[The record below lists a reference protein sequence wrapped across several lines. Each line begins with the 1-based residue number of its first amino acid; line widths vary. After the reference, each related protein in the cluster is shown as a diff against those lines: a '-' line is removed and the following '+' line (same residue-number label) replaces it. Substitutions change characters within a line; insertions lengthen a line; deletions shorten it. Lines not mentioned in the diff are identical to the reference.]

1 MRRLLVSTIVGF
13 AALVTAANAR
23 ADDVY
28 TVATCSATGPGSG
41 WSINN
46 AGAYT
51 NACPRPGITASAPK
65 SDTGP
70 LGAFQLIFTP
80 PPSTHVAGY
89 RLWRIVRLQL
99 PWNYSLF
106 NSPGVREQDRVET
119 CWAIAQCGA
128 LGDGHTGNPPDVAQG
143 GLDST
148 GIILHVDCNDGS
160 NQGNHCPGGNP
171 SNVAVSR
178 FDVDLRDLS
187 DPVIVG
193 TPSGDLLDPAQPV
206 AGVRTVSFSATDQG
220 SGVYGARIEVDGQ
233 TVASDIV
240 DGNNGK
246 CAKPFTAV
254 VPCRTN
260 ASGSLSVNT
269 AALPDGVHSMRLVVT
284 DATETNSASYGPVQV
299 RTANQAAV
307 CDPALTVKTTPVTA
321 RWKGTKSSAVTRRS
335 GRGTVVGKVAHT
347 SGGLQVDLLARE
359 RRSGA
364 VSTILASTT
373 TAPNGSFTLA
383 VPPGPSRRVRAAI
396 HRQPTDPVFACSRGL
411 NLRVP
416 ARATLH
422 ASPRSLAPGGRVR
435 LSGRLEGG
443 RIPSRGKLIDLQ
455 AREQGNWHTFASVRT
470 KRSGR
475 FSTHYR
481 FHRSAP
487 HKTYPM
493 RVRVRPESSYPYAL
507 GYSRAVRVRVR

>member
-1 MRRLLVSTIVGF
+1 MVLI
-13 AALVTAANAR
+13 AALPTDAR
-23 ADDVY
+23 ADDIY
-28 TVATCSATGPGSG
+28 TVETCSANGPGSG
-41 WSINN
+41 WSIKNP
-46 AGAYT
+46 GSYQ
-51 NACPRPGITASAPK
+51 NACPRPGVSATAPNTNSHALE
-65 SDTGP
+65 GFE
-70 LGAFQLIFTP
+70 LVFTP
-80 PPSTHVAGY
+80 PPSTHVASY
-89 RLWRIVRLQL
+89 RLWRTVRVQL

-106 NSPGVREQDRVET
+106 NSPAVREQDRVEI
-119 CWAIAQCGA
+119 CWAMASPPCNA
-128 LGDGHTGNPPDVAQG
+128 LGDGHTGNPPDVTQG

-148 GIILHVDCNDGS
+148 GIILHVDCNPGD
-160 NQGNHCPGGNP
+160 CPAGDP
-171 SNVAVSR
+171 SNVTVNR

-206 AGVRTVSFSATDQG
+206 AGVRAVSFSATDQG

-233 TVASDIV
+233 TVVSDIV
-240 DGNNGK
+240 DGNNGR

-260 ASGSLSVNT
+260 ASGTLSVNT

-284 DATETNSASYGPVQV
+284 DATETNSVSYGPVQV

-307 CDPALTVKTTPVTA
+307 CDPALTVKTTPVIA

-373 TAPNGSFTLA
+373 TASNGSFTLA

-422 ASPRSLAPGGRVR
+422 ASPHSLAPGGRIR
-435 LSGRLEGG
+435 LSGRLAGG

-470 KRSGR
+470 KRSGS

-481 FHRSAP
+481 FHSSAP
-487 HKTYPM
+487 RKTYPM

-507 GYSRAVRVRVR
+507 GYSKPVRVTVR